1 MQRSVLCTHSCFVF
15 AGLLLT
21 VLEKNILCERLP
33 KTVVTPPP
41 VHQSSFSSVC
51 TRRHADAVWHH
62 VLFGAKSPQRYE
74 CAVSC
79 SQHSSQEKREWSK
92 EYDNNIAT
100 QFYLRSTN
108 LSSCWRNWFVL
119 LLAVTRTH
127 NNLKKFDEQRRH
139 AGLECYNNYDS

>member
-1 MQRSVLCTHSCFVF
+1 
-15 AGLLLT
+15 
-21 VLEKNILCERLP
+21 
-33 KTVVTPPP
+33 
-41 VHQSSFSSVC
+41 
-51 TRRHADAVWHH
+51 
-62 VLFGAKSPQRYE
+62 
-74 CAVSC
+74 VSC